1 MHEME
6 EVYNKYL
13 TFTDL
18 MLGEYDPMYVAA
30 VMMAQALSIYRT
42 GMDEEDYNKIVDSM
56 SENRDKVQ
64 TFNPRT
70 MQ

>member
-1 MHEME
+1 
-6 EVYNKYL
+6 
-13 TFTDL
+13 
-18 MLGEYDPMYVAA
+18 MYVAA

-42 GMDEEDYNKIVDSM
+42 GMDEEDYNKIVDTM